1 MAELLKRW
9 VNGLGT
15 SPITNFER
23 DLSNGFCFGEILAH
37 PDYDLLTAESF
48 AAFMANDS
56 AEAKVTN
63 FQLLAP
69 VFRDL
74 GIKFDSLMANQIMV
88 EKQGVALRLLHQIKQ
103 SLQSLQQNAFS
114 TSSKVLGFDPEQT
127 QSTKETGSVAY
138 LSSQKSLG
146 KSRYEDIE
154 KTRFDDRMR
163 KMVPNSYEQ
172 KLAGHLKKFQD
183 HADYVAEENFELQ
196 QEDDSREQQE
206 AVDRRQGMLD
216 RYQQN
221 KQFGQEWQSQG
232 VAVHRANQSNRRA
245 EIKRSLRF
253 ELAQTTNKDNREK
266 MRQAN
271 ASDVVVGSIDSF
283 ETTLRRLGKLDSEE
297 LTDDSIKTHAQAP
310 QSTALEH
317 MQSIEQSLA
326 NFDDM
331 QSAANSHIRSLKK
344 KKAEEDTSRKER
356 ERRRRK
362 VLLDQQSAQKELEER
377 RREEMLLEK
386 LCRQSKEE
394 RKLAEMLWE
403 CQLHKDVMREN
414 RFFRDKQEQ
423 AQAARDKELKL
434 EAEKAIR
441 AKAYE
446 EYQRQVENTVKRR
459 DEFEATLNQE
469 KTAKNEAVAL
479 ELIDGILQIVARVD
493 LYKEKTDGQF
503 PDEEYVQ
510 WCATMA
516 AGEAVWPPPEPEPD
530 AEELARM
537 AQEAAD
543 IRDPVRVAD
552 AKRLDDMEWER
563 YLSWTGVWG
572 CAEAGGAAVG
582 QTESRPPT
590 NGANN
595 PFLCEAVSELQL
607 AIAPVVPQQAPP
619 VMPKFAIRACVLGKP
634 YSGKSDV
641 CKRMEQELGCRR
653 LAPDDIVSGAID
665 AYRAIIFD
673 KDNEEAVARDVQL
686 QLGKRAFEQLSEGV
700 GVDDETIVA
709 LLVHAIQSLD
719 TEQCG
724 PDDKPASGWVLDG
737 FPSTLRQAKLFEQ
750 STSGFVEASEASSA
764 FSSRLAAP
772 ADGPVTTEAVT
783 SDKIKPAVGMVVR
796 LDIEDQT
803 VEERAHGHMVD
814 INDNLQRY
822 HLSSDPPELGQNKF
836 LNLVPEEN
844 ESSADLHIGPRL
856 RCYKEN
862 EFQLMHFFDAFDV
875 VTVVDGS
882 PILTEVN
889 KEVQQKL
896 ADLQYEFN
904 DVKDR
909 EFRTRPPTDL
919 TGWGED
925 IEGPSSD
932 QALSEEEQKT
942 LCAQQMSELLMTQWM
957 AVEQEVTTKS
967 KSVFSA
973 IRGIRQNAVA
983 HYAKLKEA
991 FAEYLHRP
999 DERALE
1005 AMRFQDGFNNIEE
1018 WMRSDIEVKQE
1029 LHLRADELQEKL
1041 WDVSDG
1047 AREASD
1053 AERYALL
1060 GDGWLQDKCAECTF
1074 QLTKLLQMELMRYQ
1088 GACMVLETRDKFVKT
1103 GELPVAM
1110 DLLQVGFELVDA
1122 LVVPADGQP
1131 PRQTAP
1137 EDGGVAPV
1145 VPPLEQ
1151 LVSSLRTTLDQCNQL
1166 VTSEEDLEAKE
1177 ECKDELTSEAAVC
1190 RHRMRSIV
1198 ARGEELIGGLC
1209 TRANNLGE
1217 TMLQWLDE
1225 RYNKEVSSTTGLVQL
1240 VREAVEAEE
1249 MLMHDLKLD
1258 GTDFVIDEGVRV
1270 VPYKSEIVETTAET
1284 QPLPDRFTS
1293 RQLASIHEH
1302 LVRCAPSG
1310 FIKTEDFTWLLRRVA
1325 NEGCIPSEWLHE
1337 DEDELVAGIRQVLER
1352 VDSGHTGNVNWRE
1365 FLLAAA
1371 LPQYPTDIEL
1381 FDMRRNFDAADSDS
1395 DGRVT
1400 MHEYSTVKLWFDSSD
1415 LMAEDLKAR
1424 LRELIWPLFAVPDPA
1439 APDDDGLRLFDYL
1452 AMLLYVSASS
1462 TEDAGVR
1469 RAFRTM
1475 ANGDAPMKREEVA
1488 RIVTGGIGAL
1498 DDLQVEALGLVFAG
1512 KSDAARIQ
1520 LEPILANPHGKAMML
1535 GQKIY
1540 LKKDIYTSTNKQ

>member
-146 KSRYEDIE
+146 KTRYEDIE
-154 KTRFDDRMR
+154 KSRFDDRMR

-172 KLAGHLKKFQD
+172 KLASHLKKFQD
-183 HADYVAEENFELQ
+183 HADDVATENYELQ
-196 QEDDSREQQE
+196 EEDDAREGQE
-206 AVDRRQGMLD
+206 RVDRRQGMLD

-232 VAVHRANQSNRRA
+232 VAVHRANMSNRRT

-253 ELAQTTNKDNREK
+253 ELAQTTNKSNREK
-266 MRQAN
+266 MRQAD
-271 ASDVVVGSIDSF
+271 AADVVENSIDSF

-297 LTDDSIKTHAQAP
+297 LTDQSIKSHAQAP
-310 QSTALEH
+310 VSTALEH

-446 EYQRQVENTVKRR
+446 EYQRQVETTVKRR

-469 KTAKNEAVAL
+469 KTAKNEAIVL
-479 ELIDGILQIVARVD
+479 DVLDGILQIVARVQ
-493 LYKEKTDGQF
+493 LHKEKTDGVW
-503 PDEEYVQ
+503 PDEEYVE

-516 AGEAVWPPPEPEPD
+516 AGESVWPPPEPEPD
-530 AEELARM
+530 AEELARLE
-537 AQEAAD
+537 QEAAD

-552 AKRLDDMEWER
+552 AKRLDDMEWDR

-572 CAEAGGAAVG
+572 CAQAGGAAVG
-582 QTESRPPT
+582 QTERRPPP
-590 NGANN
+590 GGPNN
-595 PFLCEAVSELQL
+595 TFLCEAVSELQV

-619 VMPKFAIRACVLGKP
+619 VMPKFAVRACVVGKP
-634 YSGKSDV
+634 YSGKSDI
-641 CKRMEQELGCRR
+641 CQRMEKELGCRR

-673 KDNEEAVARDVQL
+673 KDNEEIIAQDVQL
-686 QLGKRAFEQLSEGV
+686 QLGKRAFEMLSEGL

-719 TEQCG
+719 TEECAA
-724 PDDKPASGWVLDG
+724 DDKPAIGWVLDG

-750 STSGFVEASEASSA
+750 STSGFVEPTEASSA
-764 FSSRLAAP
+764 FSSRLAAS
-772 ADGPVTTEAVT
+772 ADGTSTAEPVAIESA
-783 SDKIKPAVGMVVR
+783 IKSAIGLVLR
-796 LDIEDQT
+796 LDIEDRT

-822 HLSSDPPELGQNKF
+822 HLSSDPPELGENKF

-862 EFQLMHFFDAFDV
+862 EFQLMQFFDAFGIV
-875 VTVVDGS
+875 SVVDGS
-882 PILTEVN
+882 PALNEVSGG
-889 KEVQQKL
+889 VQQKL
-896 ADLQYEFN
+896 ADLEYEFN

-925 IEGPSSD
+925 IEGPSGEHP
-932 QALSEEEQKT
+932 LSEEEQLT
-942 LCAQQMSELLMTQWM
+942 LRTQQMSELLMTQWM
-957 AVEQEVTTKS
+957 SVEQEVTTTS
-967 KSVFSA
+967 KCVFSA
-973 IRGIRQNAVA
+973 IRGIRHVAVA

-1005 AMRFQDGFNNIEE
+1005 AMRFQDGFNSIEE

-1041 WDVSDG
+1041 WSISDA

-1053 AERYALL
+1053 TERYALL

-1088 GACMVLETRDKFVKT
+1088 GACMVLETRDKFAKT
-1103 GELPVAM
+1103 GELPAAM
-1110 DLLQVGFELVDA
+1110 DLLQVGFELIDA
-1122 LVVPADGQP
+1122 LVVPPDGQP
-1131 PRQTAP
+1131 PREPAP
-1137 EDGGVAPV
+1137 DEGGVAAV

-1151 LVSSLRTTLDQCNQL
+1151 LVSSLRTTLQQCEQL

-1177 ECKDELTSEAAVC
+1177 SCKDELTAEAAVC
-1190 RHRMRSIV
+1190 RHRLQSIV

-1209 TRANNLGE
+1209 TRANSLGE
-1217 TMLQWLDE
+1217 TMLEWLDT
-1225 RYNKEVSSTTGLVQL
+1225 RYKKEVSSTTGLITL

-1270 VPYKSEIVETTAET
+1270 VPYKSEIVAATAET
-1284 QPLPDRFTS
+1284 QPLPDRFTL
-1293 RQLASIHEH
+1293 RQLTSIHEH
-1302 LVRCAPSG
+1302 LARCAPSG
-1310 FIKTEDFTWLLRRVA
+1310 HIRTEDFTWLLRRVA

-1337 DEDELVAGIRQVLER
+1337 DEDELVAGIRKVLER
-1352 VDSGHTGNVNWRE
+1352 VDPGHTGGVNWRE

-1381 FDMRRNFDAADSDS
+1381 FDMRRNFDAADGDS

-1400 MHEYSTVKLWFDSSD
+1400 MDEYATVKLWFDSSD
-1415 LMAEDLKAR
+1415 LMADELKER
-1424 LRELIWPLFAVPDPA
+1424 LRALIWPLFAVPDPA

-1462 TEDAGVR
+1462 SVDAGVR

-1475 ANGDAPMKREEVA
+1475 ANGDAPMKRDEIA

-1498 DDLQVEALGLVFAG
+1498 DDLQVEALGLVFNG

-1540 LKKDIYTSTNKQ
+1540 LKKDLYK